1 MATILVKGS
10 FKRISDEGNLMAS
23 LDRMSGWLS
32 LMSMTLTITVTK
44 VLNWDLEKR
53 RKRQKLIN
61 NARMSGLV
69 VIPLTQWYMRVRKV
83 KIKVFKKLLFDGVST

>member
-32 LMSMTLTITVTK
+32 LMSITLTITVTK
-44 VLNWDLEKR
+44 VLNWDLESKEM
-53 RKRQKLIN
+53 L
-61 NARMSGLV
+61 
-69 VIPLTQWYMRVRKV
+69 
-83 KIKVFKKLLFDGVST
+83 

>member
-1 MATILVKGS
+1 
-10 FKRISDEGNLMAS
+10 MAS

-53 RKRQKLIN
+53 KKDTKLNIKN
-61 NARMSGLV
+61 TRMS
-69 VIPLTQWYMRVRKV
+69 RV
-83 KIKVFKKLLFDGVST
+83 GCH

>member
-44 VLNWDLEKR
+44 VLNCDLEKR
-53 RKRQKLIN
+53 KKRQKLIN
-61 NARMSGLV
+61 NARIDVNDTDS
-69 VIPLTQWYMRVRKV
+69 P
-83 KIKVFKKLLFDGVST
+83 

>member
-61 NARMSGLV
+61 IDKLIMPEYVGLV
-69 VIPLTQWYMRVRKV
+69 VIDVNDT
-83 KIKVFKKLLFDGVST
+83 DNNHTS

>member
-1 MATILVKGS
+1 
-10 FKRISDEGNLMAS
+10 MAS

-53 RKRQKLIN
+53 KKRQKLIN
-61 NARMSGLV
+61 NARMSGVGFEL
-69 VIPLTQWYMRVRKV
+69 K
-83 KIKVFKKLLFDGVST
+83 

>member
-61 NARMSGLV
+61 NARM
-69 VIPLTQWYMRVRKV
+69 I
-83 KIKVFKKLLFDGVST
+83 GVDVNDTDSNNTY

>member
-53 RKRQKLIN
+53 KKKD
-61 NARMSGLV
+61 
-69 VIPLTQWYMRVRKV
+69 TKV
-83 KIKVFKKLLFDGVST
+83 NK

>member
-32 LMSMTLTITVTK
+32 LISMTLTITVTK

-53 RKRQKLIN
+53 RKRQKLLN
-61 NARMSGLV
+61 NARMSGV
-69 VIPLTQWYMRVRKV
+69 
-83 KIKVFKKLLFDGVST
+83 GCH

>member
-1 MATILVKGS
+1 
-10 FKRISDEGNLMAS
+10 MAS

-61 NARMSGLV
+61 
-69 VIPLTQWYMRVRKV
+69 ID
-83 KIKVFKKLLFDGVST
+83 KLIMPE